1 MAKDRLNG
9 TTLKVG
15 GFLEEFEKDSIKS
28 SVDIVELF
36 GSFGVLLTKKGKS
49 YVGCCPWH
57 EDKTPS
63 LSVDKSKGL
72 YNCFG
77 CGESGDIFNLVMKMK
92 NLDFKEASS
101 FLKNSTGLIQP
112 VPQIV
117 KSKEPPQEELKIEI
131 VDSLESSTE
140 EAPLVGLNNG
150 FKDNILE
157 KVRDY
162 YFKELQGNNKAL
174 TYLNKRGLQDIALI
188 KEYNIGYCSGSLV
201 NKLSGEQIELLKEL
215 GILNEKGNEVFKGY
229 ITFPLTNELTN
240 VVGFYGRAIDNRTKI
255 AHKYLKGDHK
265 GLLNCKA
272 VKIYSDEIIL
282 TESVID
288 GVSLNKL
295 GIDNIV
301 PCYGVNGFSEPH
313 LRVFKDCLVKK
324 IVIAFDND
332 ESGITG
338 SKKLR
343 EKLIKEGYSVK
354 EITPPKGKDWN
365 EYLLNGGTE
374 KVVRE
379 LLNTITYEK
388 KNPKLFEVEY
398 KEGKYSFT
406 FKDTLYRVA
415 GVKEVFVSNLRVNI
429 KAEKK
434 GKNYLDNVD
443 LYSARSRNSFIERLA
458 TTLDVPSI
466 QIEKEIVQI
475 IEYLESVRDKALEEE
490 VETKVILSSADKELG
505 MSFLTNPNMFQEIVD
520 DTEELGYVGEALNK
534 QLIYLAA
541 SSRLL
546 DDPISVTVISESASG
561 KSYLI
566 DTIKKLIPEEDVI
579 SMTTLSE
586 QALNYLPENALI
598 HKFMV
603 MGEAV
608 HSDVIDHQIRE
619 MLSSK
624 ELSRMVTTKDE
635 KSGKMLTKTVRKD
648 VVVSTVMSSTKTDIN
663 PENASRVFVI
673 NTDESVEQTRRIHS
687 KQREKYSLKRY
698 KSKTKDIP
706 NIIRK
711 HKSAQRML
719 KNYLIVNEFA
729 EYLTFP
735 DSLMR
740 TRRDHERFIDLISTV
755 CFLRQYQKQPKV
767 EIIDNEKV
775 KYIICDI
782 EDYRIASRIMRGI
795 LSATLIN
802 LPKGALTLYEE
813 IRKLCKSHADAQGVD
828 ATEIGLTQREIR
840 ESTGLPQMFVK
851 RNINELT
858 EYEYIKKPS
867 LTRGKRGS
875 YHLVRDENI
884 NLIDQ
889 SAIPTVEDMEK
900 NYR

>member
-1 MAKDRLNG
+1 MAKDKLG
-9 TTLKVG
+9 GITLKVG

-28 SVDIVELF
+28 SVDIVSLF
-36 GSFGVLLTKKGKS
+36 SEFGVKLEKKGNNFM
-49 YVGCCPWH
+49 GCCPWH

-63 LSVDKSKGL
+63 LSVDKTKGL

-77 CGESGDIFNLVMKMK
+77 CGESGDSFSLVMKMK
-92 NLDFKEASS
+92 GVDFKGASQY
-101 FLKNSTGLIQP
+101 LKGDLNSMIP
-112 VPQIV
+112 VTKPV
-117 KSKEPPQEELKIEI
+117 KKIEKLDI
-131 VDSLESSTE
+131 EVVEPYESHI
-140 EAPLVGLNNG
+140 NG
-150 FKDNILE
+150 EQLLE
-157 KVRDY
+157 KVKDY
-162 YFKELQGNNKAL
+162 YFSQIQSNNKAL
-174 TYLNKRGLQDIALI
+174 NYLDSRGLKDPSLI
-188 KEYNIGYCSGSLV
+188 KHYEIGFSNGSL
-201 NKLSGEQIELLKEL
+201 KSMLSEKQIEELKEL
-215 GILNEKGNEVFKGY
+215 GVLTDKGNEALLNHLV
-229 ITFPLTNELTN
+229 FPLKNSKN
-240 VVGFYGRAIDNRTKI
+240 QVVGFYGRTINKSSKVK
-255 AHKYLKGDHK
+255 HKYLKGGHK
-265 GLLNCKA
+265 GLLDRMVLEVYK
-272 VKIYSDEIIL
+272 DEIIL

-288 GVSLNKL
+288 AISLKKIGFNNV
-295 GIDNIV
+295 I

-313 LRVFKDCLVKK
+313 LIEFKDRMIKS
-324 IVIAFDND
+324 ITIAFDSD
-332 ESGITG
+332 ESGVTG
-338 SKKLR
+338 SKNLG
-343 EKLIKEGYSVK
+343 EKLLKEGFKVR

-365 EYLLNGGTE
+365 DYILEGGTKE
-374 KVVRE
+374 DIEE
-379 LLNTITYEK
+379 LLNTITFDEK
-388 KNPKLFEVEY
+388 NKKPFEVEHRD
-398 KEGKYSFT
+398 GKYTFS
-406 FKDTLYRVA
+406 FKDTTYRVA

-429 KAEKK
+429 KAEKES
-434 GKNYLDNVD
+434 KNYLDNVD
-443 LYSARSRNSFIERLA
+443 LYSARSRNGFTERLA

-475 IEYLESVRDKALEEE
+475 IEYLESVRDKALQEDEETE
-490 VETKVILSSADKELG
+490 IVLSSSDKELG
-505 MSFLTNPNMFQEIVD
+505 LSFLTNPNMFDEIVN
-520 DTEELGYVGEALNK
+520 DTDTLGYVGEALNK

-586 QALNYLPENALI
+586 QALNYLPEDALI
-598 HKFMV
+598 NKFMV

-624 ELSRMVTTKDE
+624 ELSRLVTTKDE
-635 KSGKMLTKTVRKD
+635 KTGKMVSKTVRKD
-648 VVVSTVMSSTKTDIN
+648 VVVSTVMSSTQTDIN

-719 KNYLIVNEFA
+719 KNYLIVNEFV
-729 EYLTFP
+729 EHLTFP

-755 CFLRQYQKQPKV
+755 CFLRQYQKEVQT
-767 EIIDNEKV
+767 EIIDGDTV

-782 EDYRIASRIMRGI
+782 EDYRIASQIMRGI

-813 IRKLCKSHADAQGVD
+813 IRAIATDLSNKQGIEP
-828 ATEIGLTQREIR
+828 TEITFTQREIR
-840 ESTGLPQMFVK
+840 ERTGNAQMFVK
-851 RNINELT
+851 RNIKHLVD
-858 EYEYIKKPS
+858 YEYIKK
-867 LTRGKRGS
+867 TGGINGKKNT
-875 YHLVRDENI
+875 YKLYRDEELE
-884 NLIDQ
+884 LIDRTI
-889 SAIPTVEDMEK
+889 IPETKEMEK
-900 NYR
+900 LINKL